1 MTSSSNQALAGI
13 RVLELATYI
22 AGPFCATVL
31 AEFGADVIKVELPG
45 SGDPCR
51 KYGVASAVPDASYM
65 FLSEGRNKKSIT
77 LDLRTPEGLE
87 IAKRLVA
94 DVDVVIENF
103 QVGTLEDWGLGWT
116 VLKEI
121 NPRLGL
127 ARITGYGQTGPLKDE
142 PGFGRIGVAFGGL
155 ANLTGYHD
163 RPPTS
168 PGTATLADY
177 IAGLFAANGV
187 LVALRA
193 RDHYGIGQFVD
204 IGLYEGIFRFLDEM
218 VPLYGATGKVRQRSG
233 PASANALPHSNF
245 ESSDG
250 RWLSIACT
258 TDKIFARLAA
268 AMCHPEIA
276 ASGGKW
282 ETYALRRA
290 DETAVYD
297 FVTRWAHAHTRD
309 QILTACKDAQVPC
322 GPIYSIDEIFADSH
336 YHERGNLKTVRDS
349 RIGELIVANV
359 VPRLSETPGAVNSLG
374 PTLGAHNEEI
384 YGQRLGLSS
393 DHLAALAKKHVI

>member
-77 LDLRTPEGLE
+77 LDLRTAEGRD

-103 QVGTLEDWGLGWT
+103 QVGTLEDWGLGWG

-121 NPRLGL
+121 NPRLVL
-127 ARITGYGQTGPLKDE
+127 ARITGFGQTGPMKDE

-155 ANLTGYHD
+155 AFLTGYPD
-163 RPPTS
+163 RAPTS

-177 IAGLFAANGV
+177 VAGLFAANGV

-193 RDHYGIGQFVD
+193 RDHYGVGQFID
-204 IGLYEGIFRFLDEM
+204 IGLYEGIFRLLDEM

-233 PASANALPHSNF
+233 PASANAVPHSNF
-245 ESSDG
+245 QTSDG
-250 RWLSIACT
+250 RWISIACT
-258 TDKIFARLAA
+258 TDKIFARLAVAMSQPELA
-268 AMCHPEIA
+268 APA
-276 ASGGKW
+276 GKW
-282 ETYALRRA
+282 ETYAQRRV
-290 DETAVYD
+290 DEAAVYNL
-297 FVTRWAHAHTRD
+297 VTTWAKAQTAD
-309 QILTACKDAQVPC
+309 QLLAACRSAQVPC
-322 GPIYSIDEIFADSH
+322 GPIYSMDEIFADPQ
-336 YHERGNLKTVRDS
+336 YRERGNLTTVRDT
-349 RIGELIVANV
+349 RLGELTVANV
-359 VPRLSETPGAVNSLG
+359 VPRLSETPGAVNTLG

-384 YGQRLGLSS
+384 YGQYLGLS
-393 DHLAALAKKHVI
+393 LEQIAALEKKNVI